1 MRKLF
6 QVMSQSLVNKE
17 IDLVVHKS
25 SNLVALLLQPAA
37 AIRMQ
42 PQIYFLQ
49 DLDQK
54 SKSYKNLS
62 Y

>member
-1 MRKLF
+1 MKELF
-6 QVMSQSLVNKE
+6 QVMIQRLVSKE

-25 SNLVALLLQPAA
+25 SNLVVLHLWLEV

-49 DLDQK
+49 GLGQK
-54 SKSYKNLS
+54 SKLFKSLS
-62 Y
+62 F